1 MYIINP
7 WLFYLIGVAEN
18 VGVFTTCIGI
28 VLIIISGVIAIVTYV
43 ENKLKNKT
51 IKLLTKTT
59 IIGFIFILIST
70 LTPSKEVSYQMLAAS
85 IATKE
90 NIEYIT
96 ETGKDIVDYIVES
109 ANIIIKNEQIRKNHS
124 TGN

>member
-7 WLFYLIGVAEN
+7 WIFYLIGVAEN

-85 IATKE
+85 LATKE
-90 NIEYIT
+90 NIEYVT

-109 ANIIIKNEQIRKNHS
+109 ANIIIKNEQMRKNHS